1 MSTKENGRAANA
13 TVLENNIEAALSVS
27 EDASDV
33 SNASNASGAHSGVD
47 EVQRELGRVRR
58 YVPREMSAA
67 ELLRVREAI
76 LGSLMTEWVGS
87 GKNAREVVVDSY
99 ANTSLIF
106 RHDPELQHVGI
117 NEMGGRLAW
126 RELPTWRKP
135 DDRLRFI
142 TNADLAEVTRI
153 VHWYYG
159 ARHSSLESKAI
170 EAATLL
176 YAGQNRF
183 SPWRDYLNSL
193 PRWDGVRRIATC
205 IPTARGVG
213 AGGEVEEYLSRVLD
227 SWFLGMMQRAYE
239 PGCQVDSILVLHG
252 GQGGRKSS
260 FFRAIVPDGLV
271 VAELADVPDSNRHK
285 DAMAAAHESPIVL
298 IDELDKLNRK
308 ADQAALKAFITGRAD
323 TWRAPFGRVNETHKR
338 QFIVAAT
345 TNKEDFLVDHTGNR
359 RYWVISVDD
368 VIPEEVLTRQHMDLV
383 LAEARDR
390 YRAGERL
397 DYSAEFEAL
406 AERVRAGYVDDP
418 VRDAVYAWLEDP
430 RQNGSTTG
438 PAVDVS
444 RLSVALV
451 CKHVPDLRDVNPT
464 NKGHKQ
470 TVERIEAALDA
481 HPSYQRSP
489 KRQRV
494 DGVLCRKSWDK
505 VAPVERTGAEVDQPL
520 SSLSRQQQ
528 ELLGLSKMAADALG
542 TKRVGIDPEVL
553 AVARLW
559 NVWEQDGRWDSDEA
573 DAVVAGWGRVG
584 QRVVGPDKVAP
595 PLPDEPV
602 PGDPFTDPRPHA
614 STPSIELLDR
624 INGLPPV
631 ESDEVVRERR
641 NALLTVVAEQGTWGR
656 YQREL
661 VKAMEGQVP
670 EHLRLYGERAQHF
683 VNATVSYWRA
693 TGQVTVV
700 DNRVVWRDFKDVE
713 PIPASPATAASEVA
727 S

>member
-1 MSTKENGRAANA
+1 M
-13 TVLENNIEAALSVS
+13 
-27 EDASDV
+27 
-33 SNASNASGAHSGVD
+33 
-47 EVQRELGRVRR
+47 QRELGRVRR